1 MNSTTVRTRFALV
14 LAQLVF
20 ALFAATSS
28 ALACIVG
35 TGTSASCTEAALNAC
50 LPGGGGF
57 DGTVTFACGGAAT
70 ITVTSTKIISADTTI
85 DGGSVVT
92 IGGGGTVMVF
102 IVAGAGVTLALD
114 NVTISGGNSLGA
126 GGAIFNSRAT
136 MTVTNSTFSGN
147 TAASVG
153 DGGAIFNNGGTV
165 TVTTS
170 TFSGN
175 SASRTGGA
183 IFNTSGGTLTVTNS
197 TFSNNSA
204 AADSGAIRNDGTLTV
219 TNSTFSNNSA
229 ATDGGAIFNNS
240 GSPTVTNSTFSGNSA
255 ATDGGAI
262 FNGSTLTVTVTN
274 SILANSTS
282 GGNCSVSDRGG
293 PITDGGHNIDDG
305 GTCGFTGTN
314 CATTTGTSFCKTD
327 PLLDPAGLANN
338 GGPTQTIALEAGSPA
353 INAANETVCAAPPV
367 NNLDQRGFVRPG
379 VGATNCSIGAYEFNS
394 ARCGDVNGDGVV
406 NIGDALV
413 VAQFDVGL
421 RQCGVAPFSH
431 PEVCDVN
438 RDGACNIGDAL
449 RMAQC
454 DVGLISCAFTCTP
467 FVCH

>member
-92 IGGGGTVMVF
+92 ISGGGTVMVF

-114 NVTISGGNSLGA
+114 NVTISGGNSVGA
-126 GGAIFNSRAT
+126 GGAIFNS
-136 MTVTNSTFSGN
+136 S
-147 TAASVG
+147 
-153 DGGAIFNNGGTV
+153 GTV
-165 TVTTS
+165 TVTNS

-219 TNSTFSNNSA
+219 TNSTFSNNNA
-229 ATDGGAIFNNS
+229 GHDGGAIFNNS

-338 GGPTQTIALEAGSPA
+338 GGATQTIALEAGSPA

-406 NIGDALV
+406 NLGDALV